1 MSQMLKGGNM
11 RRYISLIVFLLCSI
25 HIYAQSETEIEQK
38 DAGFQY
44 VKSYSDSLIEKRRME
59 AQYVLSYFDS
69 IKVDKILY
77 SPSWYSRVSGSYF
90 FVILDTEDKD
100 EYFIRK
106 SGDTLTVM
114 KTGLSYYQ
122 GKSQKHMQ
130 KLYEEAQPIFDPE
143 RYMHGTIKWVPSK
156 PLGCRVKYQYNY
168 FQYVTAR
175 NVIILEYNLFDVGD
189 GCQLLNPDL
198 FAYLFIRLFDE
209 KTEYEDSLKEKEEKE

>member
-1 MSQMLKGGNM
+1 M
-11 RRYISLIVFLLCSI
+11 RKYISLIVFLLCSI
-25 HIYAQSETEIEQK
+25 HIYAQSEAEMEQK

-77 SPSWYSRVSGSYF
+77 SVSWATGSYF

-122 GKSQKHMQ
+122 GKRQKSMR
-130 KLYEEAQPIFDPE
+130 KLYEEAQPIFDPG
-143 RYMHGTIKWVPSK
+143 RYMHGTITWVPSK
-156 PLGCRVKYQYNY
+156 PIGCRVKYQYNY

-175 NVIILEYNLFDVGD
+175 NVIVLEYNLFHVGE

-198 FAYLFIRLFDE
+198 FTYLFTRLFDE
-209 KTEYEDSLKEKEEKE
+209 YLDSLKEKEE